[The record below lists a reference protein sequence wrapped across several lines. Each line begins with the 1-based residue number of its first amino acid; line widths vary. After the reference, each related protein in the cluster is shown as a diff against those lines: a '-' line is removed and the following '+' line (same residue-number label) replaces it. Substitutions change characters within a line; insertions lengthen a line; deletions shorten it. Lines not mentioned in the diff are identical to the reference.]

1 MSAWLERCYGRV
13 IRVALTAVRHT
24 SAPRPGRRFEPIHE
38 AALHSDAVAA
48 SGALPGAHRGVIVV
62 REMTGPIGI
71 PDFTAMVGGADA
83 LQLRSELDV
92 PPILNSLDASIIS
105 VTAAKVPKTVD
116 SIAHS
121 LGWPT
126 STVIRRLPGLLD
138 RGALHQVRE
147 SRYIRPE
154 ALQPAGRVYAIEA
167 KVRDRVAAT
176 NQARA
181 YLTWA
186 DSYVL
191 VLGPLGRGPLELV
204 TAAVHADRGG
214 LVVAGKWIVRPRI
227 SKRSSALKFLA
238 SEHFFAAT
246 RSYAQPSV
254 RA

>member
-1 MSAWLERCYGRV
+1 M
-13 IRVALTAVRHT
+13 AVRHT
-24 SAPRPGRRFEPIHE
+24 SAPRPGRRFEPTHE
-38 AALHSDAVAA
+38 VALHSDAVAA

-71 PDFTAMVGGADA
+71 PDFTAMVGGAEA
-83 LQLRSELDV
+83 LQLRSQLDI
-92 PPILNSLDASIIS
+92 PPILNSLDASIIA
-105 VTAAKVPKTVD
+105 VTAARVPKTVD
-116 SIAHS
+116 GIAQS
-121 LGWPT
+121 LGWST
-126 STVIRRLPGLLD
+126 STVIRRLPRLLD
-138 RGALHQVRE
+138 CGALQQVGE
-147 SRYIRPE
+147 SRYVRPA

-181 YLTWA
+181 YLAWA

-204 TAAVHADRGG
+204 TDAVRADRGG
-214 LVVAGKWIVRPRI
+214 LVVAGKWIVRPCI
-227 SKRSSALKFLA
+227 SKRSNALRFLA

-246 RSYAQPSV
+246 RTHGQPSV